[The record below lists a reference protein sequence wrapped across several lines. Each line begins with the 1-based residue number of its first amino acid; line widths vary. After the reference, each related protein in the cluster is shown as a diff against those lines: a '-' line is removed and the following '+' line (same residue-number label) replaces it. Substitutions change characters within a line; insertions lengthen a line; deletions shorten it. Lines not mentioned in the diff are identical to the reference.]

1 MSACITKINSSPVK
15 AHYAKILSDIK
26 YKKLHNYLTKNQKEP
41 LALLEP
47 LYVKIESD
55 IK

>member
-26 YKKLHNYLTKNQKEP
+26 YKKTSQLSY